1 MPLWMYYTKAFAI
14 ERPGSAKIKD
24 PIAKYI
30 IYATMY
36 GVKKILVLQTS
47 TDNVRTEV
55 MAGLRD
61 FAQGTDW
68 ELVQVA
74 FDGTPLP
81 VRDLIGFWSPAGCVV
96 EATGDGVTVETIPKR
111 AFGGVPVVYIGG
123 DTPVTPAGATCVIHD
138 AAAAGAAA
146 ARELIALGLEN
157 FAFVGMGGRDWSRR
171 RAEAFAAALRM
182 NGKALSETDV
192 QPGGWGD
199 KRLLAWLESLPKPCG
214 LFAASDVIAANV
226 LSVCRMIGIA
236 VPDDVAIIGVDDNVA
251 LCESTRPTLTSI
263 HPDFRKGGRLAAR
276 LLARKLIGRGR
287 VPQSTVFS
295 ISGIVRRG
303 STRRMKCKDECV
315 AEVLE
320 RIWRPGGV
328 RLLPKDVV
336 AGFPCSRRNAE
347 IRFRRA
353 TGRSIHDEIMA
364 ARLDLA
370 KRLLAETSLPV
381 STVAAECGYASNGH
395 FRDAFRAATGL
406 NPLAWR
412 VSSRQ

>member
-1 MPLWMYYTKAFAI
+1 MC
-14 ERPGSAKIKD
+14 
-24 PIAKYI
+24 
-30 IYATMY
+30 

-47 TDNVRTEV
+47 TDNVRMEV
-55 MAGLRD
+55 MAGVRD

-74 FDGTPLP
+74 FVGMPLP
-81 VRDLIGFWSPAGCVV
+81 VRDLIKFWSPAGCIV
-96 EATGDGVTVETIPKR
+96 EATGDGVTAETISKR
-111 AFGGVPVVYIGG
+111 AFGSVPVVYIGG

-157 FAFVGMGGRDWSRR
+157 FAFVGMEGRDWSRR

-182 NGKALSETDV
+182 NGKALAETDMH
-192 QPGGWGD
+192 PGGKD
-199 KRLLAWLESLPKPCG
+199 NRRLSKWLEGLQKPCG
-214 LFAASDVIAANV
+214 LFAASDTIAANV
-226 LSVCRMIGIA
+226 LSVCRTIGIA
-236 VPDDVAIIGVDDNVA
+236 VPDDVAIIGIDDNVA

-287 VPQSTVFS
+287 VPQSTVFT

-303 STRRMKCKDECV
+303 STRRMKCKDKCV
-315 AEVLE
+315 SDALD
-320 RIWRPGGV
+320 RIWGHGGT
-328 RLLPKDVV
+328 RLSPKDIV
-336 AGFPCSRRNAE
+336 GNFPCSRRNAE

-353 TGRSIHDEIMA
+353 TGRSIHDEIMG

-370 KRLLAETSLPV
+370 KRLLAETSLSV
-381 STVAAECGYASNGH
+381 SSVAAECGYASNGH
-395 FRDAFRAATGL
+395 FRDAFRAATSL

-412 VSSRQ
+412 KSTRR